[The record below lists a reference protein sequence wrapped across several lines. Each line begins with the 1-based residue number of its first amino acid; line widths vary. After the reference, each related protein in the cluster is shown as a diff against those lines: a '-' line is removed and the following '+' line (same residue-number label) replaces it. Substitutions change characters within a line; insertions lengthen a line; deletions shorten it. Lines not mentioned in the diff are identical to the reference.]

1 MSFSCCSQSSTGGF
15 RIRCTVRVEIVTA
28 KAVLQR
34 LKPRSLSSVYV
45 VAEATTYKDYRI
57 AAHNLQSLLQQFLW
71 V

>member
-1 MSFSCCSQSSTGGF
+1 
-15 RIRCTVRVEIVTA
+15 VTA

-57 AAHNLQSLLQQFLW
+57 AAHNLQSLLQHFLW